1 MITIKE
7 LGIEYIQEV
16 KALFAEIFTS
26 EPWNDDWSNSKQLHE
41 YMIDLMANKN
51 SLTLGLYEDDSLI
64 GLSMGSILHWYSG
77 TEYYILEFC
86 IKAEKQGKGIGTDF
100 LKRIEDF
107 VKSKQV
113 SIVFLQTE
121 KTVPAYG
128 FYQKNGF
135 VELKDHISLFKEIQ

>member
-51 SLTLGLYEDDSLI
+51 SMTLGLYEDDSLI

-86 IKAEKQGKGIGTDF
+86 IKAEKQGYWNRFFK
-100 LKRIEDF
+100 
-107 VKSKQV
+107 
-113 SIVFLQTE
+113 
-121 KTVPAYG
+121 
-128 FYQKNGF
+128 KN
-135 VELKDHISLFKEIQ
+135 